1 MDFVKK
7 PKEDIQ
13 QGLDH
18 KEKDV
23 IFEGQFTK
31 KRWQKI
37 PHFEIS
43 FVALLKLINFYFL
56 YLHSNI
62 KLFITQF

>member
-13 QGLDH
+13 QELDH

-31 KRWQKI
+31 KSDKK
-37 PHFEIS
+37 F
-43 FVALLKLINFYFL
+43 LTLKYHL
-56 YLHSNI
+56 
-62 KLFITQF
+62 

>member
-31 KRWQKI
+31 KR
-37 PHFEIS
+37 
-43 FVALLKLINFYFL
+43 
-56 YLHSNI
+56 
-62 KLFITQF
+62 